1 VETNQKRMLSLRKRR
16 WSLPKSAQAFLTH
29 TPPQTHQ
36 CC

>member
-1 VETNQKRMLSLRKRR
+1 MLSLRKRR
-16 WSLPKSAQAFLTH
+16 WSLPKSAQAFLCTH